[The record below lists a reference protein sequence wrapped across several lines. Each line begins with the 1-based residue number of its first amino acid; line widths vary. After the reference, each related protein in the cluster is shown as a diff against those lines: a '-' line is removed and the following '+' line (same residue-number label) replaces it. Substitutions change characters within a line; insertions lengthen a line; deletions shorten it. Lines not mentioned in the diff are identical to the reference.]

1 LKKLAEHV
9 LGLVPAGVSYADVR
23 VVLRRH
29 ECVYAENGHLGQVL
43 REETE
48 GVAVRVLVEGQWG
61 FAATAFPD
69 RAEAALARAVAQA
82 RSAAALGGPRAVL
95 APAEPVV
102 ARYETP
108 VARDPLAVP
117 LDEKVALLTAASEAM
132 GDGLRDAQASYDCF
146 REEKV
151 FASTEGALVEQT
163 LTETGAGLLAIAA
176 SPDDVQRRSYPQSIP
191 RAIKGQRGD
200 FATAGWEHVESLDLV
215 AEAPRVGAEAIAL
228 LTAPQCPSERTTLIV
243 SGTQMAL
250 FVHECFGHPAEL
262 DRALGSEASLAGGSY
277 MQPELRG
284 KLQAASGLVTITADG
299 TLPGGMGSYGYDDE
313 GVAAQRTVVV
323 EDGVFRGYL
332 TSRESAGA
340 LGGRSTGAAR
350 ADGWA
355 RIPLVRMSNVSI
367 EPGETP
373 YEEIVASTKQGILVD
388 MNRSVSIDD
397 TRRAFRFGS
406 EVGWEIRDGKLGR
419 MLKNPTFSGRTLDV
433 WPSCDAV
440 ADRASFRVYGLP
452 SCNKGEPLQVAHI
465 GHGTVPARFRD
476 VQVGL

>member
-1 LKKLAEHV
+1 LRAVAEHL
-9 LGLVPAGVSYADVR
+9 LGLVPSRVAYADVR

-29 ECVYAENGHLGQVL
+29 ECVHVEDGELTQVL
-43 REETE
+43 YEETE
-48 GVAVRVLVEGQWG
+48 GVAIRVLVDGQWG
-61 FAATAFPD
+61 FAATAFPE
-69 RAEAALARAVAQA
+69 RGEEALGRAVAQA
-82 RSAAALGGPRAVL
+82 AAAAALGGPRARL

-102 ARYETP
+102 ARWETP
-108 VARDPLAVP
+108 VARPPLLVP
-117 LDEKVALLTAASEAM
+117 LDEKVALLTAASVAM
-132 GDGLRDAQASYDCF
+132 GSDVRAEASYDCF
-146 REEKV
+146 VEEKL
-151 FASTEGALVEQT
+151 FASSEGTRVEQL
-163 LTETGAGLLAIAA
+163 LTETGAGLLATAS
-176 SPDDVQRRSYPQSIP
+176 SPDDVQRRSYPQSVP
-191 RAIKGQRGD
+191 RNIKGQRGD
-200 FATAGWEHVESLDLV
+200 FATAGWEHVESLRLV
-215 AEAPRVGAEAIAL
+215 EEAPRVGAEAVAL
-228 LTAPQCPSERTTLIV
+228 LTADRCPAERTTLIV

-284 KLQAASGLVTITADG
+284 QLRVASELVSIVADG
-299 TLPGGMGSYGYDDE
+299 TLPGGMGSYGFDDE
-313 GVAAQRTVVV
+313 GQPAQRTVVV
-323 EDGVFRGYL
+323 EDGIFRDYL
-332 TSRESAGA
+332 TSRESAAA
-340 LGGRSTGAAR
+340 LGLSSSGAAR

-373 YEEIVASTKQGILVD
+373 YEELIATTKEGILVD

-406 EVGWEIRDGKLGR
+406 EIGWEIRDGKLGR
-419 MLKNPTFSGRTLDV
+419 MLKGCTFSGRTLDV
-433 WPSCDAV
+433 WPSCDGV
-440 ADRASFRVYGLP
+440 ADRDSFRVYGLP